1 MTTMQRSEPLP
12 FDWGALVPIV
22 VHPMRVAII
31 EALCWIGEPLSAID
45 FKKMFG
51 DEAFGTSYISYHVG
65 ELGKA
70 GVLVQVETRQVR
82 GALKKSYF
90 FPPPK

>member
-1 MTTMQRSEPLP
+1 MTARGGEPLP
-12 FDWGALVPIV
+12 FDWGALVPHV

-45 FKKMFG
+45 FTRLFADG
-51 DEAFGTSYISYHVG
+51 EVSTSFVSYHLRELAKVG
-65 ELGKA
+65 VVVKVRE
-70 GVLVQVETRQVR
+70 RQVR